1 MDEIIIRG
9 AREHNLKNINLNLPR
24 NKFIVFTGIS
34 GSGKST
40 LAFDTIF
47 AEGQRRYLESLSSY
61 ARQFLGQMD
70 KPDVDLIQG
79 LSPAISIDQKSASH
93 NPRSTVGTVTEIHD
107 YLRLL
112 YSKIGIPHCPECGR
126 EIAKLSTDE
135 IVDRILDLCLSPF
148 GKGGFKGDL
157 KDKISITNPSL
168 TPPLLKGENCRVEI
182 LSPVVRGRKG
192 EYSTMLS
199 EMFRRGFSGAYVNG
213 KKIEL
218 DSKIS
223 EKIKLERY
231 KKHNIDILVDNVQIN
246 DKNISRI
253 FEGVEKAL
261 KLSDGIVR
269 VRDISKK
276 KDYLFNQKLACPIHE
291 ITFPELEPRLF
302 SFNSPY
308 GACPAC
314 EGLGTKR
321 EIDPD
326 LVAPDK
332 NKTIAQGGLMPW
344 SYKKNNWQGTILRAV
359 TNHFHI
365 SENTRLRDLSDDD
378 FDILIYGHAHNAS
391 HNKAGKLSGELSYE
405 YEYEDIPVTLRSK
418 TGSMW
423 KYNMEWRGVIGYLED
438 RYKKTDSE
446 AVRADIEKYMSQNP
460 CSVCHGSRYKK
471 EALLVTVGTPPHQ
484 FNYDSNKI
492 SDNNKLQK
500 FYNSTENKKNWCGGK
515 NIHELSSMSIENTLY
530 FFKNLKINKREEIIA
545 GRILKEIQNRLGFLE
560 NVGLG
565 YLTLGRAANTLA
577 GGETQRIRL
586 ASQIGSQLVGVL
598 YILDEPS
605 VGLHARDNA
614 KLLETLLKL
623 RDIGNSLIVV
633 EHDEETIRAADH
645 MVDIGLGAGKLGG
658 EIIAQGS
665 PEEVMKN
672 KKSLTAAYLRR
683 DLEIETPAFRRP
695 MKNKKSIIVRGA
707 REHNLKNITVEIPL
721 KVFTCV
727 TGVSGSGKSTLV
739 EDVLYKTLA
748 SKIMRSLDRP
758 GKHSEIVGAHHIN
771 KVIMIDQSP
780 IGRTP
785 RSNPATYTGLFT
797 PIRELFSQTRD
808 AKARGYMPGRFSFNV
823 KGGRCDNCQGDGYLK
838 IEMQFMPDV
847 YLPCDVC
854 SGKRYNSETLQV
866 KYKEKN
872 IAEVLKMTVAEG
884 RNFFENF
891 PEVHDKL
898 KTLEEVGLGYIQLG
912 QSATTLSGGEAQRI
926 KLATE
931 LSRRATGDTLY
942 ILDEPT
948 TGLHFDDIKKLLG
961 VLNRLVDAGNTVVVI
976 EHNMDVIKT
985 ADWIIDLG
993 PEGGENGGKVIV
1005 TGTPEEVAKY
1015 HKESWTGKYL
1025 SPILKIKS
1033 QKSKLQ

>member
-1 MDEIIIRG
+1 MDKIIIKG
-9 AREHNLKNINLNLPR
+9 AREHNLKNIDLELPR

-70 KPDVDLIQG
+70 KPDVDYIEG
-79 LSPAISIDQKSASH
+79 LSPAISIDQKAASH

-112 YSKIGIPHCPECGR
+112 YAKIGIPHCPICGR

-135 IVDRILDLCLSPF
+135 IVDRILEIC
-148 GKGGFKGDL
+148 GNCTIE
-157 KDKISITNPSL
+157 IS
-168 TPPLLKGENCRVEI
+168 
-182 LSPVVRGRKG
+182 SPVVRSRKG
-192 EYSTMLS
+192 EYSTLLT
-199 EMFRRGFSGAYVNG
+199 EMFKRGFSKAYVNG

-218 DSKIS
+218 DNKIS
-223 EKIKLERY
+223 DQVNLARY
-231 KKHNIDILVDNVQIN
+231 KKHNIDIVVDELEIDDQ
-246 DKNISRI
+246 NISRI
-253 FEGVEKAL
+253 FEGVERAL
-261 KLSDGIVR
+261 KLSDGLVKIRPVKSPDNPR
-269 VRDISKK
+269 VAKGEFKRVKK
-276 KDYLFNQKLACPIHE
+276 INRNTEFIFNQKLSCPVHE
-291 ITFPELEPRLF
+291 IEFPELEPRLF

-308 GACPAC
+308 GACGAC
-314 EGLGTKR
+314 EGLGTKK

-332 NKTIAQGGLMPW
+332 NKTISEGGLMPW
-344 SYKKNNWQGTILRAV
+344 SYKKNNWQGTILRAA
-359 TNHFHI
+359 TNHFYI
-365 SENTRLRDLSDDD
+365 SDNVRLRDLSEDDYNT
-378 FDILIYGHAHNAS
+378 LLYGAPDAHDMIS
-391 HNKAGKLSGELSYE
+391 E
-405 YEYEDIPVTLRSK
+405 EDAEEIPVTLRSK

-423 KYNMEWRGVIGYLED
+423 KYNMDWRGVIGYLED
-438 RYKKTDSE
+438 RYRKTDSDS
-446 AVRADIEKYMSQNP
+446 VRADIEKYMSQNP
-460 CSVCHGSRYKK
+460 CSVCHGSRYKS
-471 EALLVTVGTPPHQ
+471 ETLLVTVG
-484 FNYDSNKI
+484 
-492 SDNNKLQK
+492 
-500 FYNSTENKKNWCGGK
+500 KKN
-515 NIHELSSMSIENTLY
+515 IYEISSVSVFESLN
-530 FFKNLKINKREEIIA
+530 FFKHLKINKKEELIA
-545 GRILKEIQNRLGFLE
+545 GRIFKEVQNRLGFLE

-565 YLTLGRAANTLA
+565 YLTLGRSAATLA
-577 GGETQRIRL
+577 GGEAQRIRL

-598 YILDEPS
+598 YIMDEPS

-623 RDIGNSLIVV
+623 RDIGNTLIVV
-633 EHDEETIRAADH
+633 EHDEETMRSADYL
-645 MVDIGLGAGKLGG
+645 VDIGPGAGKLGG
-658 EIIAQGS
+658 EIVAEGLPQ
-665 PEEVMKN
+665 EVIKS
-672 KKSLTAAYLRR
+672 KKSLTAKYLRG
-683 DLEIETPAFRRP
+683 DLKIETPPFRRP

-707 REHNLKNITVEIPL
+707 REHNLKNITVEFPL
-721 KVFTCV
+721 KVLTCV

-739 EDVLYKTLA
+739 QEVLYKALA
-748 SKIMRSLDRP
+748 SKIMRLLDRP
-758 GKHSEIVGAHHIN
+758 GKYSELVGTHHIN

-797 PIRELFSQTRD
+797 PIRELFASTRD
-808 AKARGYMPGRFSFNV
+808 AKAKGYLPGRFSFNV
-823 KGGRCDNCQGDGYLK
+823 KGGRCDNCQGDGYLR

-854 SGKRYNSETLQV
+854 GGKRYNSETLKV
-866 KYKEKN
+866 RYKGKN
-872 IAEVLKMTVAEG
+872 VANILEMTVAEG
-884 RNFFENF
+884 KEFFENY
-891 PEVHDKL
+891 PEIHDKL
-898 KTLEEVGLGYIQLG
+898 KVLEEVGLGYIQLG

-948 TGLHFDDIKKLLG
+948 TGLHFDDIKKLLS
-961 VLNRLVDAGNTVVVI
+961 VLNRLVDAGNTVIVI

-993 PEGGENGGKVIV
+993 PEGGDEGGRVVV

-1015 HKESWTGKYL
+1015 RKESWTGKYL
-1025 SPILKIKS
+1025 GEVLKK
-1033 QKSKLQ
+1033 